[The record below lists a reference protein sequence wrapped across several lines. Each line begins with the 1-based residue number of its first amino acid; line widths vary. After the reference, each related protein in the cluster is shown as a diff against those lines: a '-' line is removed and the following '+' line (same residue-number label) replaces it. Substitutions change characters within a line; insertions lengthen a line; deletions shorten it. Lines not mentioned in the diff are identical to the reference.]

1 VVIGLFTVWYVGLAL
16 GFLVV
21 SIAALI
27 VAVILSLADGIATQ
41 ADTARQG
48 VDAVRDQTT
57 ELPGI
62 ARINDSAV
70 RILHTAR
77 SLRKVAVGK

>member
-1 VVIGLFTVWYVGLAL
+1 MIGLFTVWYVGLAL

-21 SIAALI
+21 SIAATI
-27 VAVILSLADGIATQ
+27 VAVILNLAGGIAMQ
-41 ADTARQG
+41 ADTAWIG

-57 ELPGI
+57 TLPGI

>member
-1 VVIGLFTVWYVGLAL
+1 VGLAL

>member
-1 VVIGLFTVWYVGLAL
+1 MVISLFTVWYVGLAL

-27 VAVILSLADGIATQ
+27 VAVILSLAGGIAVQ

>member
-1 VVIGLFTVWYVGLAL
+1 VVISLFTVWYVGLAL

-27 VAVILSLADGIATQ
+27 VAVILSLAGGIAVQ